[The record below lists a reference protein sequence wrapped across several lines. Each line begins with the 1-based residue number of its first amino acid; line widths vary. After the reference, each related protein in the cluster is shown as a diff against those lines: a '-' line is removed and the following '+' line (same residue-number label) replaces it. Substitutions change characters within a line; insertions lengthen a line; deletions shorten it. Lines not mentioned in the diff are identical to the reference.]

1 MPRYFLHM
9 SLSSAYIHDHEGVEL
24 ADHNAARERAI
35 QDIMAVWKV
44 RIVKRHFRSVSAS
57 QPRHVREQP
66 LPFSIGGSVVIQPHG
81 ELADRPREALGH
93 LLNSADPLVL
103 EASCDDSR
111 FIDARSAVLSREWM
125 RPRFEL
131 PIQDV
136 IETVHGG
143 HPCGA
148 PQQRMLIPGHLSCQ
162 QKRRTGSRGQLRV
175 SCRSTGSGRWGGK
188 PTGGGAC
195 HSTST
200 TSCATAALSATRQ
213 PPGS

>member
-1 MPRYFLHM
+1 MR
-9 SLSSAYIHDHEGVEL
+9 
-24 ADHNAARERAI
+24 RASPPLPGL
-35 QDIMAVWKV
+35 
-44 RIVKRHFRSVSAS
+44 HFRSVSAS

-66 LPFSIGGSVVIQPHG
+66 LPFCIGGSVVIQPHG
-81 ELADRPREALGH
+81 ELTDRPREALRH

-143 HPCGA
+143 DPYAAA
-148 PQQRMLIPGHLSCQ
+148 PLQRS
-162 QKRRTGSRGQLRV
+162 
-175 SCRSTGSGRWGGK
+175 
-188 PTGGGAC
+188 
-195 HSTST
+195 
-200 TSCATAALSATRQ
+200 
-213 PPGS
+213 